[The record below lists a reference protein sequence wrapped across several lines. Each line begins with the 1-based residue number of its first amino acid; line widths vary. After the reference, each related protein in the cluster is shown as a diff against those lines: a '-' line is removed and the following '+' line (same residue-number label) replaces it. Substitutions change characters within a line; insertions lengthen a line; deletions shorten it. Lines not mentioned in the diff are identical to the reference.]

1 MHILCT
7 KSGFPLSTERNL
19 LFICSSIS
27 DTRRQVFFSPE
38 LFYQNIAYSPP
49 DEFCSWFVLFW
60 LFLWYLVKLSSS
72 LWLSLSPHWPFT
84 PCSMLRTFCVDIEVV
99 RPLRLYEQLH
109 CFAIDNNWPE
119 PLPARNIFCKNIL
132 LLKIFSFSAK
142 HSLRQALFYFQP
154 PPKDELW

>member
-1 MHILCT
+1 M
-7 KSGFPLSTERNL
+7 
-19 LFICSSIS
+19 
-27 DTRRQVFFSPE
+27 
-38 LFYQNIAYSPP
+38 
-49 DEFCSWFVLFW
+49 LFW

-84 PCSMLRTFCVDIEVV
+84 PCSMLRTFCVDIEAVG
-99 RPLRLYEQLH
+99 PLRLYEQLH

-142 HSLRQALFYFQP
+142 HSLRQALFYSINPLPRMSYGSNLPLVLSNKRTTHKMNYDQGFAETDIRAGVDLFCKYKIKSSLGQ
-154 PPKDELW
+154 K